1 MASRE
6 RNATAGFS
14 PLIFM
19 AHFFET
25 IAVVLFLVMALEMSG
40 QSSEERL
47 AVLELVGMLVLFA
60 WLIRRIDKLVQ
71 IAGVALDSL
80 LNRLLRSLTNVAP
93 AGSSSYEPME
103 LEDLCSWHKN
113 VFLAATGA
121 SLLVLVVALVI
132 FSMFSLTEGSPV
144 TSTVWDWTYQITIA
158 ILGMCLVWMSATLFH
173 ARRRCAS
180 ESVQSRT

>member
-1 MASRE
+1 MAGRE
-6 RNATAGFS
+6 QNATGGFS

-60 WLIRRIDKLVQ
+60 WLIRRIDKVVQ
-71 IAGVALDSL
+71 IAGDALDSL
-80 LNRLLRSLTNVAP
+80 QERLLKSLTNVAP
-93 AGSSSYEPME
+93 TGSSSYEPME
-103 LEDLCSWHKN
+103 LKDLCSWHKN

-121 SLLVLVVALVI
+121 SMLVLVVALVI
-132 FSMFSLTEGSPV
+132 FSMFSLAEGSPV
-144 TSTVWDWTYQITIA
+144 TSTVWDWTYRMTIA

-180 ESVQSRT
+180 KSAQSRT